1 MIKTNFQVEFL
12 TVFQKTD
19 NSFQT
24 YRVTVS
30 CYFSFLAM
38 FGLVPGGSVHIK
50 IIHQFLRFIVIG
62 FRLTVKCGFYI
73 FRREEMLM
81 NIILPV
87 FYKLAVHQISFGVI
101 VIDEHQI
108 NGSRGVFPIS
118 IVVSIFLHVELALT
132 AFGKPPTLAGFQLI
146 SYFLNT
152 FHVLGRRFRILVR
165 STDFLYFIPVCMQV
179 TFHKTDSHF
188 GRIFMQFIICLIFR
202 NYRIFTA

>member
-1 MIKTNFQVEFL
+1 
-12 TVFQKTD
+12 
-19 NSFQT
+19 
-24 YRVTVS
+24 
-30 CYFSFLAM
+30 
-38 FGLVPGGSVHIK
+38 
-50 IIHQFLRFIVIG
+50 
-62 FRLTVKCGFYI
+62 
-73 FRREEMLM
+73 M

-202 NYRIFTA
+202 NYRIFTAWIEQQRKSCSYQEHQCDFTYICFHFLFIWLIIIVINQKLQFTTQRTSDPMSCA